1 MQTITVGD
9 VKDDTTKEKKRNHD
23 KWKKKKNGGKAD
35 KHAAHG
41 DVAEIDTRLLSAL
54 LTVSSPS
61 FNFLQATQL
70 CKLCAL
76 VNSLA
81 SHLHSVGMK

>member
-1 MQTITVGD
+1 VQTITVGD
-9 VKDDTTKEKKRNHD
+9 VKDDDTKEKKRKHD
-23 KWKKKKNGGKAD
+23 KWKKKKNGGKAV

-61 FNFLQATQL
+61 LTS
-70 CKLCAL
+70 CRIHRC
-76 VNSLA
+76 VSYVHW
-81 SHLHSVGMK
+81 HLIYILWV